1 MDPASF
7 TPKVFDPN
15 APKVL
20 DLELSQKLIRAAPKL
35 GRTPNGD
42 IVVQMGEQLA
52 CALAKLAEGSTAVVT
67 AQNDATRYQREAE
80 TANREVATMNTQLA
94 QVREERD
101 GVKAQMAALE
111 ADAAKLREAIGLLT
125 TLKPTMVVRPDDL
138 VGMVQE
144 IVRDLQPKKR
154 GPKAKV
160 VPMPDERRAAQ

>member
-1 MDPASF
+1 MDPATF

-101 GVKAQMAALE
+101 TAKACVVVLE
-111 ADAAKLREAIGLLT
+111 AELAE
-125 TLKPTMVVRPDDL
+125 LKKPV
-138 VGMVQE
+138 E
-144 IVRDLQPKKR
+144 PKKR
-154 GPKAKV
+154 GRKAKV
-160 VPMPDERRAAQ
+160 VQMDQTHQKAAQ